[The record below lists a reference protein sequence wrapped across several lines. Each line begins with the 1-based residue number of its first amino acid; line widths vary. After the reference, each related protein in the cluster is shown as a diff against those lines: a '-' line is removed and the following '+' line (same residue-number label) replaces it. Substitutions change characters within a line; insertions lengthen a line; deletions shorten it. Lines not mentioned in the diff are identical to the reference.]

1 MVPDSRLRSL
11 WLSASVPILLQMAL
25 ESLAVGKVET
35 LQRRRTTTAATTTAT
50 TTTTTTTRL
59 PLCSSYRLS
68 VCLSALKSGMV
79 SVTDY
84 YQPTFAFDC
93 LSRGG
98 ESCCRQA
105 LHLVLRTFLFAI
117 PARGGVLSD
126 DRCLVI
132 PGGMDSQAA
141 NLSGDHSK
149 LGRWAAARRRG
160 VQISLLTYFCTS
172 LRLALDLLTLPC
184 SRLSSA
190 GIAGAGIF
198 WQGL

>member
-35 LQRRRTTTAATTTAT
+35 LQRRR
-50 TTTTTTTRL
+50 TTTRL